1 MNEYFLIYLFQENY
15 AESANDFSEYLLWS
29 DDVRKTFSVPSSLNE
44 IVINPQLADG
54 YQSANAL
61 ISDLYFRDDEQL
73 FLAVYTQRIVFYSR
87 LEPACS
93 YRIDYE
99 DPSFSITD
107 EEDDHT
113 YLSNVDIFLIKTK
126 NKIFAFEHSQ
136 DERCTFQ
143 NVVVTETNGN
153 ISSKLIQRIFDL
165 HKIKY
170 KRNFGTLYQLVERF
184 YIKQN
189 ERS

>member
-1 MNEYFLIYLFQENY
+1 MNEYFLIHLFRQNY
-15 AESANDFSEYLLWS
+15 GDSAMEIAECILWS
-29 DDVRKTFSVPSSLNE
+29 DDIKLTCKVPSSLNQIFIDTQFAE
-44 IVINPQLADG
+44 A
-54 YQSANAL
+54 YESANAL
-61 ISDLYFRDDEQL
+61 ISDLYFRDSELL
-73 FLAVYTQRIVFYSR
+73 FLAVYTQRIAFSSC

-93 YRIDYE
+93 YQLDYE
-99 DPSFSITD
+99 DASFSLTD
-107 EEDDHT
+107 EEDDYT

-126 NKIFAFEHSQ
+126 NKIFAFEHSR

-184 YIKQN
+184 YKNKNGQ
-189 ERS
+189 S